1 MSLTSHLHELRKR
14 HQNLSEQVEQEQRS
28 PGGNDLHIAEL
39 KKQKL
44 RLKEEIAKLTQV

>member
-14 HQNLSEQVEQEQRS
+14 HQILSEKVEQAQRS
-28 PGGNDLHIAEL
+28 PATDDLSIVDL

-44 RLKEEIAKLTQV
+44 KIKEEITRLSQV